1 MKEKVKLP
9 ERGKDKKSLFR
20 QFNFWWC
27 YHTLNYLKCSFFFL
41 AKAVSPTENQ
51 GRLEL
56 IIFLS
61 RHVRLLKKELTNH
74 WKSTCC
80 GSEPFFGC
88 VFSIKKK
95 ERSNN
100 YSSWYQWGWRSSKNH
115 LLSSACCWQPSF
127 FFFALPQQKAVDCP
141 SRSSVGQELFSSM
154 LIVNMLAR
162 LVITLGDKRV
172 SGEPMVLK
180 SKLYKK

>member
-80 GSEPFFGC
+80 GSEPFFAC

-127 FFFALPQQKAVDCP
+127 FFFCLASAESCWLPVKVKCRTRTVQQHADCQHACKTRHNSRRQEGLWWAYGTQIEAL
-141 SRSSVGQELFSSM
+141 
-154 LIVNMLAR
+154 
-162 LVITLGDKRV
+162 
-172 SGEPMVLK
+172 
-180 SKLYKK
+180 